1 MDDSSIRTGEVA
13 ARAGVNIQTLR
24 YYERRGLLKEPP
36 RRPSGF
42 RKYPE
47 EAVRVVRFIK
57 HAQQLGFTLREVHE
71 LLRLRDDRDRTCS
84 QVQRA
89 AELKIADIDSKVNGL
104 KAVRSALEVLVQ
116 TCRNK
121 RARRCPLIEA
131 LDANSQGIVQ

>member
-1 MDDSSIRTGEVA
+1 MGDASIRTGEVA

-57 HAQQLGFTLREVHE
+57 HAQELGFTLREIDE
-71 LLRLRDDRDRTCS
+71 LLRLRQDRDRTCA
-84 QVQRA
+84 QVRRA
-89 AELKIADIDSKVNGL
+89 AEAKIADIDFKLSRL
-104 KAVRSALEVLVQ
+104 AAVRSALDVLVQ
-116 TCRNK
+116 SCRNK
-121 RARRCPLIEA
+121 RARQCPLIEA
-131 LDANSQGIVQ
+131 LDTNSQRTVQ

>member
-1 MDDSSIRTGEVA
+1 MDEPSIKTGEVA

-24 YYERRGLLKEPP
+24 YYERRGLLKPPP

-47 EAVRVVRFIK
+47 EAVRIVRFIK
-57 HAQQLGFTLREVHE
+57 HAQQLGFTLREIDE
-71 LLRLRDDRDRTCS
+71 LLRLREDRDRTCA

-89 AELKIADIDSKVNGL
+89 AEAKIEDIDSKLNRL
-104 KAVRSALEVLVQ
+104 TAVRSALEVLVQ
-116 TCRNK
+116 SCRSK

-131 LDANSQGIVQ
+131 LDAHSPRTVQ

>member
-1 MDDSSIRTGEVA
+1 MDEPSIKTGEVA

-24 YYERRGLLKEPP
+24 YYERRGLLKPPP

-47 EAVRVVRFIK
+47 EAVRIVRFIK
-57 HAQQLGFTLREVHE
+57 HAQQLGFTLREIDE
-71 LLRLRDDRDRTCS
+71 LLRLREDRDRTCA

-89 AELKIADIDSKVNGL
+89 AEAKIEDIDSKLNRL
-104 KAVRSALEVLVQ
+104 TAVRSALEVLVQ
-116 TCRNK
+116 SCRSE

-131 LDANSQGIVQ
+131 LDAHSPRTVQ